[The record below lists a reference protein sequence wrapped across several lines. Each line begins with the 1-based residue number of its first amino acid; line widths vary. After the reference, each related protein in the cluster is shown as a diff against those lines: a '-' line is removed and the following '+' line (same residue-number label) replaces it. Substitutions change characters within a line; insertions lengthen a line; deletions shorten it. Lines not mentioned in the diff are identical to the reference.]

1 MISPFQAPTWRL
13 ARRACAALLIAT
25 ALSGCAVRFDASEL
39 GVPVTMASPA
49 GQPATGQAFRVTS
62 RATFAFFGL
71 VSLSQPSL
79 ERALATQLLDGQ
91 SVADLKIKVRSR
103 WGDIL
108 ISALTL
114 GLIVPRAVTYEG
126 VIVPR

>member
-1 MISPFQAPTWRL
+1 MNTSSQAPSW
-13 ARRACAALLIAT
+13 RRAKRVSAALLIAMF
-25 ALSGCAVRFDASEL
+25 LSSCAVHFDASQL
-39 GVPVTMASPA
+39 GVPVTMASPT
-49 GQPATGQAFRVTS
+49 GQPATGEAFRVTS
-62 RATFAFFGL
+62 RATFGFFGL
-71 VSLSQPSL
+71 VSLSRPSL

-91 SVADLKIKVRSR
+91 GIADLKIKVRSR
-103 WGDIL
+103 WSDVL

>member
-1 MISPFQAPTWRL
+1 MISDSQAPSWRR
-13 ARRACAALLIAT
+13 ARRAFALVLVMS
-25 ALSGCAVRFDASEL
+25 LSGCAVHFDASQL

-49 GQPATGQAFRVTS
+49 GQPATGEAFRVTS
-62 RATFAFFGL
+62 RATFGFFGL

-79 ERALATQLLDGQ
+79 ERALAAQLLDGQ
-91 SVADLKIKVRSR
+91 GVADLKIKVRSR
-103 WGDIL
+103 WSDIL

>member
-1 MISPFQAPTWRL
+1 MISDSQAPSW
-13 ARRACAALLIAT
+13 RRAKRAFAALVLAMS
-25 ALSGCAVRFDASEL
+25 LSGCAVHFDASQL

-49 GQPATGQAFRVTS
+49 GQPATGEAFRVTS
-62 RATFAFFGL
+62 RATFGFFGL

-79 ERALATQLLDGQ
+79 ERALAAQLLDGQ
-91 SVADLKIKVRSR
+91 GVADLKIKVRSR
-103 WGDIL
+103 WSDIL
-108 ISALTL
+108 ISAITL